1 MQYNHYFCVVKINT
15 LFLLYHMKRTLWM
28 VITVLLI
35 GGVIFL
41 HRIITADSPLI
52 VVEEKE
58 KGYHL
63 NDSLTN
69 SLSDLPSM
77 KRMESY
83 IERWMARNAIKG
95 ASLAVMRNEQL
106 IYCKGFGWAD
116 KEIERK
122 AEAGDIYRM
131 ASASKLITAVG
142 IMKLCDEGLLTLE
155 SKVFGPEGILSQ
167 FTDIKDKRAHN
178 ITVRHLLNHTSG
190 FSRRMGDPMFRIAD
204 VMRWEELTKTPTADE
219 LITFQLG
226 MRLRTA
232 PGGSAQYSNIGY
244 LVLSR
249 VIEQVSGM
257 GYEEYLQKHVLRPA
271 GCYDMHIAGNYYK
284 DRHPGE
290 VKYYGHDEERIES
303 FDGSGVMRLRE
314 YGGNN
319 ITGLQGAGAWVASPA
334 EMMRL
339 VASIDGKPTVPDIL
353 SAESVAEMRNITRKG
368 DYALGWARYNASNGS
383 LIRTGTMSGTCAY
396 IDYRE
401 NGISYVFFTNTS
413 NYRGATFTNSIGRMI
428 RDAMTRVEEWPTDR
442 DMFVAVPRTTES
454 ESLTEANDIS

>member
-1 MQYNHYFCVVKINT
+1 
-15 LFLLYHMKRTLWM
+15 MKRTFWM

-41 HRIITADSPLI
+41 HRIITADHPVI
-52 VVEEKE
+52 IAEEEE

-63 NDSLTN
+63 NDSLDN
-69 SLSDLPSM
+69 SLSDLPTT
-77 KRMESY
+77 KRMEQY
-83 IERWMARNAIKG
+83 IERWMSRNAIKG

-116 KEIERK
+116 QEMERK
-122 AEAGDIYRM
+122 ANVGDIYRM

-142 IMKLCDEGLLTLE
+142 IMKLVDEGRLTLE

-167 FTDIKDKRAHN
+167 FTEIKDKRAHN
-178 ITVRHLLNHTSG
+178 ITVRQLLNHTAG

-204 VMRWEELTKTPTADE
+204 VIRWEELNTTPTADE

-257 GYEEYLQKHVLRPA
+257 SYEEYLQEHVLWPA
-271 GCYDMHIAGNYYK
+271 GCYDMHIAHNYYK
-284 DRHPGE
+284 DRYDGE
-290 VKYYGHDEERIES
+290 VKYYGHDNERIES
-303 FDGSGVMRLRE
+303 YDGSGTMRLRE
-314 YGGNN
+314 YGGND
-319 ITGLQGAGAWVASPA
+319 IRGLQGAGAWVASSV

-339 VASIDGKPTVPDIL
+339 VASIDGKPAVPDIL
-353 SAESVAEMRNITRKG
+353 SAESVAAMRDIQRKG

-383 LIRTGTMSGTCAY
+383 LVRTGTMSGTCAY
-396 IDYRE
+396 IDYRD

-428 RDAMTRVEEWPTDR
+428 RDAMTRVEEWPADR
-442 DMFVAVPRTTES
+442 DMFVAVPDMATDS
-454 ESLTEANDIS
+454 LSLTTTNDIS